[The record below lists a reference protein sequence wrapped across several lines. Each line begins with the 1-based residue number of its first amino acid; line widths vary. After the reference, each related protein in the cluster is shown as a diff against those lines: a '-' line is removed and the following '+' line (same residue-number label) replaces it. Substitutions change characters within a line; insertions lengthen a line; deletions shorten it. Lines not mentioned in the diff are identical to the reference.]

1 MKKFNRFLMW
11 LLLLC
16 LVPLSLAGCVP
27 KSDFEA
33 LQADYELLQS
43 ENTGLET
50 LVEHNTED
58 IEEKEELIE
67 DIQNELESIKDELS
81 STQQELDSAE
91 KQYRDT
97 LNEIESY
104 KVEMRSYLEELQLY
118 KDTFGSVVQSGGRV
132 PFYRIYLRNNDA
144 AVDPTLAEVRS
155 FMREDITDQNDYIT
169 DVYMC
174 GDFANDVHN
183 NAEKAGIRAAFVAIL
198 IESDDGSTSY
208 HACNAFKTTDEG
220 LIFIDCTGRQ
230 AGERTPPRSD
240 RIVNVRLDSMYK
252 PRFLFAPRWR
262 SGSMGIIRDIQ
273 VYW

>member
-1 MKKFNRFLMW
+1 MKRFICMLIGTMV
-11 LLLLC
+11 LC
-16 LVPLSLAGCVP
+16 LAIISVSGCVA
-27 KSDFEA
+27 KSEYEA
-33 LQADYELLQS
+33 LQAEFEALKAENSSLEAINEQS
-43 ENTGLET
+43 SEEIEVKNAAIQEQQNEIDNT
-50 LVEHNTED
+50 
-58 IEEKEELIE
+58 KEELA
-67 DIQNELESIKDELS
+67 
-81 STQQELDSAE
+81 STKQELDLAE
-91 KQYRDT
+91 TRYRTT
-97 LNEIESY
+97 LDQLDSY
-104 KVEMRSYLEELQLY
+104 KSEVAMYEEELELY

-174 GDFANDVHN
+174 GDFANDVHD
-183 NAEKAGIRAAFVAIL
+183 NAEKAGIRAAWVAIL
-198 IESDDGSTSY
+198 LESDDGSTSY

-220 LIFIDCTGRQ
+220 LIFIDCTGQQ

-262 SGSMGIIRDIQ
+262 SGSMGIIRDVE

>member
-1 MKKFNRFLMW
+1 MKVSKRSPIW
-11 LLLLC
+11 LVLLC
-16 LVPLSLAGCVP
+16 FVSLSLAGCVP

-33 LQADYELLQS
+33 LQVDYELLQS
-43 ENTGLET
+43 ENTGLEA
-50 LVEHNTED
+50 LVEQKSEEIEVINTI
-58 IEEKEELIE
+58 IEE
-67 DIQNELESIKDELS
+67 IQNELEGIKDELS
-81 STQQELDSAE
+81 STRQDLDSAE

-97 LNEIESY
+97 LDEIESY
-104 KVEMRSYLEELQLY
+104 KVEISSYLEELQLY

-132 PFYRIYLRNNDA
+132 PFYRISLRNNDA

-183 NAEKAGIRAAFVAIL
+183 NAEQAGIRTGWVAIL
-198 IESDDGSTSY
+198 LEAEDGSTSY
-208 HACNAFKTTDEG
+208 HDCNVFNTIDEG
-220 LIFIDCTGRQ
+220 IIFIDCTGQQ

-240 RIVNVRLDSMYK
+240 RIVNVRLDSIYK

-262 SGSMGIIRDIQ
+262 AGSLGIIRDIQ